1 MPPLKARIPPVTLV
15 LQESSK
21 ELRFRPD
28 RRIRTCN
35 FDVSES
41 RRKLAA
47 LKRTLFRDCFDFAL
61 ILSEIFHKLYGIED
75 KRYLYDEI

>member
-1 MPPLKARIPPVTLV
+1 MMPPLKARIPTVTLV
-15 LQESSK
+15 LQETAKNLLS
-21 ELRFRPD
+21 RPD

-47 LKRTLFRDCFDFAL
+47 LKRIPFRDCLYIVDF
-61 ILSEIFHKLYGIED
+61 I
-75 KRYLYDEI
+75 RYLPQALWY

>member
-15 LQESSK
+15 LQESAK
-21 ELRFRPD
+21 ELLFRPD

-47 LKRTLFRDCFDFAL
+47 LKRFEIAYASL
-61 ILSEIFHKLYGIED
+61 ILSDIFHKLYGIED
-75 KRYLYDEI
+75 KR